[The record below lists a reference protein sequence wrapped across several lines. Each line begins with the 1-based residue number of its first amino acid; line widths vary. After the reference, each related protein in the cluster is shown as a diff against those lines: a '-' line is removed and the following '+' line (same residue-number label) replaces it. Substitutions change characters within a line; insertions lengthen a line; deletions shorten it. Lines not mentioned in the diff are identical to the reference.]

1 MEHTRYEMNNNLKIS
16 RFSEPRSV
24 SSNCI
29 ELVLAFDRL
38 LSEMITYLRY
48 LVLINHNNADIIC
61 VKYML

>member
-29 ELVLAFDRL
+29 ELVFAFDRL
-38 LSEMITYLRY
+38 LSEMITYFRY